1 MRCTTA
7 TFALMMLVLAPWT
20 GAVAQVPETYRVLF
34 LGNSVFYANGGIPQP
49 FESFCAAAGLDCEA
63 VRQDGQSP
71 RVVQGIEYLGF
82 GRTPIRLLD
91 MARTEWIHSVI
102 EGGGFDYVIFDQR
115 RPGWLLPDWVEGPTE
130 RPQDPYEETFAAL
143 TEIHRTIVAS
153 GAQTVLL
160 AKHPP
165 SSYLNWTQPMTE
177 IVSRLGADLERVQIN
192 GERHSVIVVPAGSL
206 WLDAV
211 TQFGVEGWFA
221 DVRHGNR
228 LAQYASACMIFTYL
242 TGLDPRQNSFQD
254 LVRPRRWSDDVPTEQ
269 VSDEAAAW
277 IKNQVWLYYTTKH

>member
-1 MRCTTA
+1 
-7 TFALMMLVLAPWT
+7 
-20 GAVAQVPETYRVLF
+20 VAQ
-34 LGNSVFYANGGIPQP
+34 G
-49 FESFCAAAGLDCEA
+49 
-63 VRQDGQSP
+63 GQSP
-71 RVVQGIEYLGF
+71 LVEQGIEFLGF
-82 GRTPIRLLD
+82 GRIPSRLLD

-102 EGGGFDYVIFDQR
+102 ESGGFDYVILDQR
-115 RPGWLLPDWVEGPTE
+115 RPGWLLPDWVEALTE
-130 RPQDPYEETFAAL
+130 SHGRPQDPYEATFAAL

-165 SSYLNWTQPMTE
+165 AVYLNWTQPMTE

-221 DVRHGNR
+221 DVGHGNQ

-242 TGLDPRQNSFQD
+242 TGLDPRQNPFRD
-254 LVRPRRWSDDVPTEQ
+254 LARPWGSPDDVQTEQ
-269 VSDEAAAW
+269 ASDEAAAW